1 MIATPGLTFP
11 TMQLNSFLSS
21 DPRCLLSAHLF
32 HTQHFWCVSQ
42 ASCFSVSITSWANLE
57 DVIRVISAPSGTA
70 EDFKHQLS
78 QAQYP
83 YIPFLC
89 QLKWNHEQHS
99 SKPDFARRLALSSSS
114 PRAPWPSADLHQSH
128 RAAPQSTSHVSLV
141 SVSRPGMSH
150 VQHTIR
156 STSRILF
163 AQRATWGHR
172 PRRVKPKTGNAPLKH
187 LSYDG
192 ARLPSFISYINLMKP
207 LGFLHSVESSRRR
220 THKVAQPHELISD
233 ASDAVTSHLFISSWR
248 A

>member
-99 SKPDFARRLALSSSS
+99 SKPDFARHLALSSSS

-141 SVSRPGMSH
+141 SVSRPGYHMC
-150 VQHTIR
+150 
-156 STSRILF
+156 STQSG
-163 AQRATWGHR
+163 QRLGYYLRKEQREGTG
-172 PRRVKPKTGNAPLKH
+172 RV
-187 LSYDG
+187 
-192 ARLPSFISYINLMKP
+192 
-207 LGFLHSVESSRRR
+207 VSSRRR
-220 THKVAQPHELISD
+220 ETLR
-233 ASDAVTSHLFISSWR
+233 SST
-248 A
+248 